1 MLNITLRRVSGDLV
15 IIDSK
20 DLGELVKRA
29 NTVEEV
35 VIEEVEEDLPTEG
48 LMKLVETD
56 EAFAFLH
63 DPAEDI
69 YTVDDLK
76 ERYR

>member
-1 MLNITLRRVSGDLV
+1 MLNIALRRISRDEVVLGNRDFEALV
-15 IIDSK
+15 Q
-20 DLGELVKRA
+20 RA
-29 NTVEEV
+29 KTVEEV
-35 VIEEVEEDLPTEG
+35 IVEEVEDDLPAEG
-48 LMKLVETD
+48 LMKLVEQD
-56 EAFAFLH
+56 DAFAFLH

>member
-1 MLNITLRRVSGDLV
+1 MLNITLRRVNGDMV
-15 IIDSK
+15 ILDSK
-20 DLGELVKRA
+20 DFGELVKRA
-29 NTVEEV
+29 KTVEEV
-35 VIEEVEEDLPTEG
+35 IIEEVEDDLPVEG
-48 LMKLVETD
+48 LMKLVEQD
-56 EAFAFLH
+56 DAFAFLH